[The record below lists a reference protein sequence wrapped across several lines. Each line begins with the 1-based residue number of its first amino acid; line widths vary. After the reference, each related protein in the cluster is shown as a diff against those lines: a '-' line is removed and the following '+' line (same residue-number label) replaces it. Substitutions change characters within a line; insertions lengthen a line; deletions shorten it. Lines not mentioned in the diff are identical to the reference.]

1 VDGETIIREE
11 KGFKINNIEST
22 KKKNVIYINNYIF
35 LGPSTT
41 RNKECFDRLES
52 ARVREERVRSRAAE
66 GVSMSMGVSM
76 CAIMRTR
83 VVAPE
88 RPPSCGSK

>member
-1 VDGETIIREE
+1 MDGETIIREE

-41 RNKECFDRLES
+41 RNKEGILKTKIRPC
-52 ARVREERVRSRAAE
+52 ER
-66 GVSMSMGVSM
+66 
-76 CAIMRTR
+76 RT
-83 VVAPE
+83 
-88 RPPSCGSK
+88 GSKPRRRRGEHEHGREHVCDNANSCRGS